1 MHSSALGPSFF
12 RLQRA
17 TLHPLPLLSCL
28 LLLALMALLSS
39 SCKDP
44 PGYIR
49 PAPIVQENL
58 LIVASLVAQMIK
70 DLPAM
75 LETQVRSLGW
85 EALQEKGMTTPPIP
99 WTEEPGGLQ
108 SMGSKRVGHD

>member
-1 MHSSALGPSFF
+1 
-12 RLQRA
+12 
-17 TLHPLPLLSCL
+17 
-28 LLLALMALLSS
+28 MALLSS
-39 SCKDP
+39 SYKDP

-85 EALQEKGMTTPPIP
+85 EAVQEKGMTTPPIP
-99 WTEEPGGLQ
+99 WTDEPGGLQ
-108 SMGSKRVGHD
+108 SMESKRVGHD